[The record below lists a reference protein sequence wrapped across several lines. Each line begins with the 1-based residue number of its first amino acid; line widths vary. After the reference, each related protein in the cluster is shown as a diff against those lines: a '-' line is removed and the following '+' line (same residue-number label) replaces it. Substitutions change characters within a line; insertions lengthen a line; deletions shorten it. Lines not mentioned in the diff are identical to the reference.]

1 MEKEKGVVEK
11 RMLED
16 KKGVTERTVCWL
28 GGGGRERGRNPG
40 LELMPED
47 KNDGEEE
54 GSGKMKKTRVDGRKT
69 GGCINERRLSEEGV
83 TCREG

>member
-1 MEKEKGVVEK
+1 
-11 RMLED
+11 
-16 KKGVTERTVCWL
+16 
-28 GGGGRERGRNPG
+28 
-40 LELMPED
+40 MPED

-69 GGCINERRLSEEGV
+69 GGCINERRLGEEGV

>member
-16 KKGVTERTVCWL
+16 KKGVKERTVGGW
-28 GGGGRERGRNPG
+28 GGGRERGRNPG

-69 GGCINERRLSEEGV
+69 GGCINERRLGEEGV